1 MSRSEQSTFFRVSR
15 IALGPIGTFIFGLI
29 FIGLGWSTYDT
40 PPPNLPGRDGVAL
53 LCFTAATVAIGA
65 SVYFR
70 ERMSFAHEVMG
81 LVLML
86 VAVTR
91 GVLDVVAVTN
101 DVNEGS
107 PSIFSALSSYS
118 APWAWAVIFSSGML
132 LWAYGRRESV
142 IRQIRDEDRRK
153 G

>member
-1 MSRSEQSTFFRVSR
+1 MNESLFVRLSRWT
-15 IALGPIGTFIFGLI
+15 LGPIGTFIMGVL
-29 FIGLGWSTYDT
+29 FIGLGWSTYED
-40 PPPNLPGRDGVAL
+40 PPPDLPGRDGVAL

-65 SVYFR
+65 SIYFR

-81 LVLML
+81 LVLMI

-91 GVLDVVAVTN
+91 GVLYVIALTN
-101 DVNEGS
+101 EAGEPGVIET
-107 PSIFSALSSYS
+107 LSSYS
-118 APWAWAVIFSSGML
+118 APWIWAVVFSCGML

-142 IRQIRDEDRRK
+142 LIQIKDEDRRK